1 MISTAKTGD
10 LLSTKALTLRRL
22 APLIA
27 SATIDRGH
35 IISRGNWRTRGPIV
49 VGFLA
54 AEYQGSALIVR
65 SSATGEDTET
75 SSAAG
80 KYDSFAIP
88 EQAAPDVLQAA
99 IDQVFSSYGDDRD
112 DSYVFVQRYIA
123 AVSAAAVV
131 TTRVAATG
139 APYYVLA
146 VDEVSGTSDAIT
158 SGRGPAETWYLAHG
172 RPETIGPPLVRQLM
186 RTVEAVENAT
196 GSDQLDLE
204 LLLDTDRRTHLLQV
218 RPLVLR
224 QPPPPDADRAVRRA
238 VDTCAY
244 RLEAERRNGQPALLG
259 LAPWFSNMADWNPA
273 EMIGQRPRPLAMSL
287 YREVITNRTWAIQ
300 RAQYGYRD
308 LCGIELLHD
317 FAGQP
322 YIDVRASLL
331 SFIPARLPFAAAR
344 RIVGIQ
350 LEQLA
355 AEPHLHD
362 RIEFDVATTA
372 TTFDLDERLDTLTAA
387 AGLLQTHR
395 AELRAALTA
404 ITAAGLGRVDR
415 DARQVGLAALH
426 RIACRNRFV
435 NPLHRADYLLREIQT
450 SIAVPFAHTARAAFL
465 ATALTRTAVTA
476 GLASTTS
483 VEQFMQSLSTVS
495 AQLRADG
502 AAVADGTLDWETF
515 VQTYGHL
522 RPGTYDPAVPRYG
535 DAPELYLRPFVTSA
549 SPLAAT
555 ALDLG
560 QPSSPLFTADP
571 QTVTSA
577 LTRIGLNL
585 DATALTGFIRSAITA
600 RELGKFELSA
610 WISDIL
616 TCLQTV
622 GESLGHTPDDVAF
635 WRLRDVRGLR
645 AGSLSAAQLRDRV
658 EVRRERYAVTQRL
671 HLPATMADPLDVRCF
686 ATGHGQPTYVGTG
699 SAAGLVKVAPQPDD
713 DLDGIVVLTSADPG
727 FEWLFSRRVRGIIT
741 LYGGANSHLAVR
753 CAEAGVPAAMGV
765 GQTIYDQ
772 LTRARSVHLNCA
784 SQTIDIVS

>member
-1 MISTAKTGD
+1 MTAAKTGG
-10 LLSTKALTLRRL
+10 LLSTKALTLRHL

-27 SATIDRGH
+27 TASVDRGH

-49 VGFLA
+49 VDFLA
-54 AEYQGSALIVR
+54 AEYRGGAVIVR
-65 SSATGEDTET
+65 SSAAGEDTET

-80 KYDSFAIP
+80 RYDSIAIP
-88 EQAAPDVLQAA
+88 EHSAPEVLQSA

-146 VDEVSGTSDAIT
+146 VDRVTGTSDAIT
-158 SGRGPAETWYLAHG
+158 SGRGLADTWYLAHG
-172 RPETIGPPLVRQLM
+172 GSEATRPPLVRQLM
-186 RTVEAVENAT
+186 RTVEAVENAA

-204 LLLDTDRRTHLLQV
+204 LVVDTDRRTHLLQV

-224 QPPPPDADRAVRRA
+224 RPPGPDADRAVRRA

-244 RLEAERRNGQPALLG
+244 RLEAQQRNGRPALLG

-273 EMIGQRPRPLAMSL
+273 EMIGQRPRPLALSV

-300 RAQYGYRD
+300 RAEYGYRD
-308 LCGIELLHD
+308 LGGIELLHD

-331 SFIPARLPFAAAR
+331 SFVPARLPFAAAR
-344 RIVGIQ
+344 RIVERQ

-362 RIEFDVATTA
+362 RIEFDIATTA

-395 AELRAALTA
+395 AELRAALVA
-404 ITAAGLGRVDR
+404 ITAAGIGRVDR
-415 DARQVGLAALH
+415 DARQVGLAAAH
-426 RIACRNRFV
+426 RRACKARFAD
-435 NPLHRADYLLREIQT
+435 PLHRADYLLREIQT
-450 SIAVPFAHTARAAFL
+450 AIAVPFAHTARAAFL
-465 ATALTRTAVTA
+465 ATALTRTAVPA

-502 AAVADGTLDWETF
+502 TAVAGGTLDWETF

-535 DAPELYLRPFVTSA
+535 EVPELYLRPFVTG
-549 SPLAAT
+549 AT
-555 ALDLG
+555 PPAGTAPGLG
-560 QPSSPLFTADP
+560 EDGTSLFTADP
-571 QTVTSA
+571 QTVTAA
-577 LTRIGLNL
+577 LTRLGLNV
-585 DATALTGFIRSAITA
+585 DVAGLTGFIRSAITA

-622 GESLGHTPDDVAF
+622 GNGLGHTADDVAF
-635 WRLRDVRGLR
+635 WRLRDVRALR
-645 AGSLSAAQLRDRV
+645 DGSLSVAQLRDRV
-658 EVRRERYAVTQRL
+658 EVRRERYAVTQL
-671 HLPATMADPLDVRCF
+671 VHLPPTMGDPLDVGCF
-686 ATGHGQPTYVGTG
+686 AAGQGQPTYVGTG
-699 SAAGLVKVAPQPDD
+699 AAAGPVISEPQPGD

-727 FEWLFSRRVRGIIT
+727 FEWLFSRPVRGIIT

-765 GQTIYDQ
+765 GQAVYDQ

-784 SQTIDIVS
+784 SQTIDIAS